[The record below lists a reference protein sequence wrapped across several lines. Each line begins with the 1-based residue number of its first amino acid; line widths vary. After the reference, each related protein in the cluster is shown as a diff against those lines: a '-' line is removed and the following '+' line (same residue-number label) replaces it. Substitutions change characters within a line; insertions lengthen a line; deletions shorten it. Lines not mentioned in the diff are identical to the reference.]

1 MRPYQLLLFIFVS
14 LAAPLS
20 AQTVIDLHPGGS
32 IRAKDLNDTD
42 LPALNPERI
51 RRDSLEYCDLLT
63 RAFNALS
70 TDSLETAEQHFRKA
84 LKLRPKAAGNEIVRH
99 NLGLTELALGKFP
112 QAAET
117 FGEVL
122 KVQPGHHEAR
132 RMRAIANS
140 ELARHKEVLADC
152 EALLRAGISG
162 GSRTE
167 VLFLRA
173 GAYMGLRRYADART
187 DLEEILRNEP
197 QNDNAALMVALSYD
211 GERRTNEAMER
222 INLLLQKSPD
232 FLEAILARADLEYR
246 NGADLAARADYDTAI
261 RLNPGR
267 ARSYAERAKVL
278 SRLGMKHLAQ
288 QDVKRAEALGMSR
301 AELRQILQKK

>member
-1 MRPYQLLLFIFVS
+1 MRPYLLLPFIFAF
-14 LAAPLS
+14 LCAPLT
-20 AQTVIDLHPGGS
+20 AQTVIDLQPGGG
-32 IRAKDLNDTD
+32 IRAKDLNDSD

-51 RRDSLEYCDLLT
+51 RRDSLKYRDLLP

-70 TDSLETAEQHFRKA
+70 TDSLEMAEQHFREA
-84 LKLRPKAAGNEIVRH
+84 LKLRPKAVGNEIVRH

-122 KVQPGHHEAR
+122 KTQPGHHEAR
-132 RMRAIANS
+132 RMRALANS

-152 EALLRAGISG
+152 EALLRAGTSG
-162 GSRTE
+162 SSHTE

-173 GAYMGLRRYADART
+173 GAYMGLRRYVDARA
-187 DLEEILRNEP
+187 DLEEILRSEP
-197 QNDNAALMVALSYD
+197 RNDNAALMIALCYD
-211 GERRTNEAMER
+211 GERRTNEALER
-222 INLLLQKSPD
+222 INLLLQKNPD

-246 NGADLAARADYDTAI
+246 SGADLAARADYDAAI
-261 RLNPGR
+261 RLRPGR
-267 ARSYAERAKVL
+267 ARTYAERAKVL
-278 SRLGMKHLAQ
+278 SRLGMKHLAR